1 MSKLTILRCG
11 RCAFQFAA
19 NSDSIE
25 ELTSLRCPRCQRA
38 IPVPDEDD
46 DDRQFDEGADDDD
59 VDEDDADDADEDDDL
74 DSTVEN
80 PRRRRYG

>member
-1 MSKLTILRCG
+1 MSQLTILRCG

-46 DDRQFDEGADDDD
+46 DDRQFDEDD
-59 VDEDDADDADEDDDL
+59 VDEDDVDEDDADEDDDL
-74 DSTVEN
+74 DSTAAN